1 MVLRL
6 RGNILEANYVNYL
19 PHGSLK
25 DLPVAFDLDNTAG
38 LYYEPSTNSIVFVQQ
53 NNTICSF
60 ESNGFIAEKCVFDN
74 AFMDKANANTMSTED
89 IYIEFCIVNTFVSNT
104 METNSS
110 YIDEIDIEM
119 SIANVISNDAYT
131 VNASLMK
138 LTDVNTIFVET
149 ANIDTSN
156 TNTMFCDESTIEN
169 GTFESCY
176 NENATCTTA
185 NVDKSFIDTLIV
197 ENQDQNTSFVVDHYI
212 DKSTIN
218 RGECTVCFIDNCAAN
233 VSNLVDLTCGSSTTQ
248 RADFGTLVMGMCEV
262 SQNVHVTGNIFTFG
276 NLDYFESNTIVT
288 KPFEIDNLGTG
299 PALKITQYTPTNEGI
314 VSISGQNPA
323 MKIFDGGLVHFSSD
337 SGQDLVGPVK
347 NEFLVCVYG
356 SCSIY
361 QLVTPNLRS
370 SGTTQIQV
378 ISATTL
384 NMTSTLQVTGQSSFG
399 SSVTSTTATISGQ
412 TTISSSISASDLYF
426 QGSRSLNADF
436 LGVDAAINDLFNST
450 TSYLGQQYSQLSS
463 QLSGHDS
470 ALLADINNMR
480 STVQNKASS
489 TTSGLNSYIPPK
501 PAAPA
506 M

>member
-6 RGNILEANYVNYL
+6 RGNVLEANYVNYL
-19 PHGSLK
+19 PHGSLT

-38 LYYEPSTNSIVFVQQ
+38 AYYEPSVNSIVLVQQ
-53 NNTICSF
+53 NNAICSF
-60 ESNGFIAEKCVFDN
+60 ESNGFTAEKCVFDN

-89 IYIEFCIVNTFVSNT
+89 IYVEFCIVNTFVSNT
-104 METNSS
+104 LETNSS

-119 SIANVISNDAYT
+119 SIANAISNDSYA

-138 LTDVNTIFVET
+138 FADVNTIFIET

-248 RADFGTLVMGMCEV
+248 RADFGTLEMTLCEV
-262 SQNVHVTGNIFTFG
+262 SQNVHVTGNIYTFG
-276 NLDYFESNTIVT
+276 NLDYFESNTIAT

-299 PALKITQYTPTNEGI
+299 PALKITQYTPANEGI

-337 SGQDLVGPVK
+337 SSQDLVGPVK

-356 SCSIY
+356 PSQVNQI
-361 QLVTPNLRS
+361 VTPNFLS
-370 SGTTQIQV
+370 SGAIQVQV

-384 NMTSTLQVTGQSSFG
+384 KMTSTLQVTGQTSFG
-399 SSVTSTTATISGQ
+399 SSVTSSTTTISGQ
-412 TTISSSISASDLYF
+412 TTISSSISASDLLF
-426 QGSRSLNADF
+426 QGGQSLNSTF
-436 LGVDAAINDLFNST
+436 LGVDAAISDLYNST

-463 QLSGHDS
+463 QLNGHDS
-470 ALLADINNMR
+470 ALMSDINNMR
-480 STVQNKASS
+480 STVQNRASS